1 MTPITAHLT
10 HWLDLARRRA
20 ARIGLLLLVVIFT
33 FGSLGSTPMENSA
46 QLTAT
51 PQAAAATL
59 RPTSPP
65 VKTPPPV
72 LIAPGPTPLPAEY
85 FRTQDQSNLITIG
98 AILLVLIILFSAL
111 SVLTAAR
118 KRKK

>member
-1 MTPITAHLT
+1 MGGVEGGGHTRLLSQKDPAILVPIAP
-10 HWLDLARRRA
+10 
-20 ARIGLLLLVVIFT
+20 F
-33 FGSLGSTPMENSA
+33 
-46 QLTAT
+46 
-51 PQAAAATL
+51 L

-85 FRTQDQSNLITIG
+85 FRTQDQSNLITFG